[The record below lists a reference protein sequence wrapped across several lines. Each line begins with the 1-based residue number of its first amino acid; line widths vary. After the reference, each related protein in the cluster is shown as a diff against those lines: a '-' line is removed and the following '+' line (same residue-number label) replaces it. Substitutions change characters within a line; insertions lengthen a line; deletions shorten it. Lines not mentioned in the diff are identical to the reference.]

1 MDVETKKMIEIIN
14 NNRNKVYTEKM
25 KNYINKKIRKEKI
38 TEILTVLLEFSIFLL
53 FVDVITKIIT
63 K

>member
-14 NNRNKVYTEKM
+14 DNRNKVYTEKM
-25 KNYINKKIRKEKI
+25 NNYINKKIRKEKI

>member
-25 KNYINKKIRKEKI
+25 NNYINKKIRKEKI

>member
-25 KNYINKKIRKEKI
+25 NNYINKKIRKEKI

-63 K
+63 E

>member
-1 MDVETKKMIEIIN
+1 MDVETKKMIEIIK

-25 KNYINKKIRKEKI
+25 NNYINKKIRKEKI

>member
-14 NNRNKVYTEKM
+14 NNRKKVYTEKM
-25 KNYINKKIRKEKI
+25 NNYINKKIRKEKI